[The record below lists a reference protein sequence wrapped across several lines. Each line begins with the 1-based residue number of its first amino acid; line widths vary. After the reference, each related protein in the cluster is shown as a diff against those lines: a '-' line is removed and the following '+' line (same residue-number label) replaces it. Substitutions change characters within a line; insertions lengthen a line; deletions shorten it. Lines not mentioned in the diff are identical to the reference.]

1 MQGFVLNGIFWR
13 VRTVRWDSRE
23 LVDRTGNL
31 RLATTDPDSR
41 VICLSDRLSGTLK
54 ARVLIH
60 EMGHA
65 IMVSYNLIPELHKMV
80 RPEYWIEAEEWVCNF
95 IADYGMTVYDRA
107 SKVLGHRALDCLP
120 DAMSRLVA

>member
-1 MQGFVLNGIFWR
+1 MR
-13 VRTVRWDSRE
+13 RVRWDSAA

-31 RLATTDPDSR
+31 RLATTDPDSH
-41 VICLSDRLSGTLK
+41 VISLSNRLNGGML

-80 RPEYWIEAEEWVCNF
+80 RPEHWIEAEEWVCNF

-107 SKVLGHRALDCLP
+107 SKVLGHRALECLP